1 MKEKKKAG
9 SLIVHDLV
17 VKAPTRRPW
26 DAADWR
32 QALRAADRGRV
43 AQLYDLYGDMLIDTT
58 LADALDKR
66 TQAVINNDLTF
77 VDPDGEEVEEVSDLI
92 DTDAFEQLLTI
103 IMRGRLL
110 GRAGAELGWSEE
122 GLTIADLPPKHLD
135 VDRRE
140 ILLDPTDERGIPYEG
155 DPRLMVLGRP
165 RDYGVILRAIPF
177 AIYKRGG
184 FGDWAQWIE
193 LFGMPQRV
201 GKYNT
206 YDPESKRQLEAAM
219 ERAGSAPW
227 LIIPKEADVEVRES
241 SASNGISFK
250 QFVDACN
257 SEILV
262 GILGQT
268 MTTIAGERGARSL
281 GEVHREVEEAKH
293 KSDMRYV
300 ARTLNHC
307 LLPFLERRGLPLR
320 SGRFAFPEDVTP
332 VSVAELSTLSSLI
345 TIPPEWIHK
354 RYGIPMPATEEEPSP
369 EEKPAPEEEERAPE
383 EEHTPEEEPASEEKE
398 KKGLTDFFAKA
409 PHRLAGRIRDA
420 WTSWTTSTIPSV
432 RLDDETTIDLSRLLE
447 EALREVYGGETLL
460 PGALFRANDE
470 PMQLALSSELGG
482 GDPDLER
489 ELRYNMSV
497 WSAFKTHAEADDLA
511 RLLVDSRGRMRSF
524 AEFRKAARPLI
535 GKYNDQWLRTEYNTA
550 VLRARSAVQYRDALR
565 TKALYPSLEYLES
578 DSVEKREEHLALVGT
593 IRPIED
599 PWWDTHTPP
608 LAWNCKCRIRP
619 TDKPV
624 TPIPKETAKD
634 KPAPGLSGNPGR
646 SGSVF
651 DLKSHPYTR
660 GQGDPHCPECR
671 RQGLVKS
678 SDLLD
683 LPGDRLCPMHA
694 GALTVKRNIDKLI
707 PFEEMKKTLLDTR
720 RPQMKESILPI
731 GKPLELEGHKYQRA
745 RVVDHQVLHATRDTK
760 QAAGKTLSLEK
771 FLNRME
777 DDFMSF
783 DSWWIDDANTSIVSA
798 VKYIGDGDDVLKYI
812 FRLKKERGK
821 EVYFLDFVTIGIVAR
836 TNVEGLRK
844 IK

>member
-66 TQAVINNDLTF
+66 TQAVINNDLAF

-92 DTDAFEQLLTI
+92 DTEAFEQLLTI

-122 GLTIADLPPKHLD
+122 GLTVADLPPKHLD

-307 LLPFLERRGLPLR
+307 LLPFLERRGLSLR

-354 RYGIPMPATEEEPSP
+354 RYGIPMPATEEPS
-369 EEKPAPEEEERAPE
+369 
-383 EEHTPEEEPASEEKE
+383 PEEEPAPEEKSAPEEEKE

-470 PMQLALSSELGG
+470 PMQVALSSELGG
-482 GDPDLER
+482 GDPELER

-497 WSAFKTHAEADDLA
+497 WSAFKTHTEADDLA

-550 VLRARSAVQYRDALR
+550 ILRARSAVQYRDALR

-683 LPGDRLCPMHA
+683 YKDLLCPMHREA
-694 GALTVKRNIDKLI
+694 WEA
-707 PFEEMKKTLLDTR
+707 
-720 RPQMKESILPI
+720 
-731 GKPLELEGHKYQRA
+731 LEGKRKEQQKLADKWVRKWA
-745 RVVDHQVLHATRDTK
+745 EENIP
-760 QAAGKTLSLEK
+760 EK
-771 FLNRME
+771 HGITIERREFYSGTAIVWRKSIKNLLGHIADPEQKLLAMK
-777 DDFMSF
+777 
-783 DSWWIDDANTSIVSA
+783 IDDILNLCTPKDGNAFARLYSHGHNRATKEARNAIGFAYYNFKMNGETYQLDMEVRQLGDWKYETPYSI
-798 VKYIGDGDDVLKYI
+798 
-812 FRLKKERGK
+812 RLIQKK
-821 EVYFLDFVTIGIVAR
+821 
-836 TNVEGLRK
+836 NS
-844 IK
+844 